1 MIEQKIEAFWRDA
14 TAEDIAKVMN
24 GENVYARFRDRC
36 ANGWAEYYLSGVNG
50 KGWIAGNFR
59 WDLCQVYEPQQWW
72 LDKPDPG
79 EGWRLLGKFPDEP
92 KLATDEFFDTFE
104 KTWVQVGDTGSN
116 QYHGVWYRRRIEPV
130 NPDPGHGYRLLA
142 SGEKLLESDQFF
154 NSVGDWVGACL
165 KWSGGYVQDGLFY
178 RRRIEPVK
186 QDAGST
192 SASNIPKGWTA
203 LSDDE
208 PRLESDAYW
217 SQGASEWCLIGK
229 DRVEY
234 ANRDKWP
241 AIRQRKFVLVQGES
255 YSLPQGLTLEVYKQ
269 GFEVF

>member
-1 MIEQKIEAFWRDA
+1 MSEQKIEAFWRDA
-14 TAEDIAKVMN
+14 TAEDIAKVMK
-24 GENVYARFRDRC
+24 GENVYARFRDRY
-36 ANGWAEYYLSGVNG
+36 ADGWAEYYLSGVNG

-72 LDKPDPG
+72 LDRPDPG

-92 KLATDEFFDTFE
+92 KLNTDEFFDTFD
-104 KTWVQVGDTGSN
+104 KAWTLVGETGSN
-116 QYHGVWYRRRIEPV
+116 QYYGVWYRRRIEPV
-130 NPDPGHGYRLLA
+130 NSP
-142 SGEKLLESDQFF
+142 EKLD
-154 NSVGDWVGACL
+154 
-165 KWSGGYVQDGLFY
+165 
-178 RRRIEPVK
+178 
-186 QDAGST
+186 
-192 SASNIPKGWTA
+192 SARSNIPNGWQY

-217 SQGASEWCLIGK
+217 SQDAEAWIIVDGW
-229 DRVEY
+229 VEA

>member
-1 MIEQKIEAFWRDA
+1 METKIEAFWRDA
-14 TAEDIAKVMN
+14 TADKDIARVMKGEKV
-24 GENVYARFRDRC
+24 EARFRDEDYEEWRDGEFLGGFR
-36 ANGWAEYYLSGVNG
+36 AFRSIPLAWIDLDGVQWAQ
-50 KGWIAGNFR
+50 
-59 WDLCQVYEPQQWW
+59 CQVYDPQQWW

-79 EGWRLLGKFPDEP
+79 KGWRLLGKFPDEP
-92 KLATDEFFDTFE
+92 KLATDEAWDCHLREWRQTF
-104 KTWVQVGDTGSN
+104 TNDGD
-116 QYHGVWYRRRIEPV
+116 QAKAVW
-130 NPDPGHGYRLLA
+130 
-142 SGEKLLESDQFF
+142 
-154 NSVGDWVGACL
+154 
-165 KWSGGYVQDGLFY
+165 Y

-192 SASNIPKGWTA
+192 SASNVPKGWTA
-203 LSDDE
+203 LSLDE

>member
-1 MIEQKIEAFWRDA
+1 MSEQKIEQFWRDA
-14 TAEDIAKVMN
+14 TAEDVARVMK
-24 GENVYARFRDRC
+24 GEQLQARFRDKC
-36 ANGWAEYYLSGVNG
+36 VPYWTEHYLCGVNG
-50 KGWIAGNFR
+50 RHWIAGNFR
-59 WDLCQVYEPQQWW
+59 WDLCQVYEPPQWW

-79 EGWRLLGKFPDEP
+79 EGWRLLEKFPDEP
-92 KLATDEFFDTFE
+92 KLTTDEFFETFDN
-104 KTWVQVGDTGSN
+104 KWTQVGDTGSI
-116 QYHGVWYRRRIEPV
+116 QYHGVW
-130 NPDPGHGYRLLA
+130 
-142 SGEKLLESDQFF
+142 
-154 NSVGDWVGACL
+154 
-165 KWSGGYVQDGLFY
+165 Y

-208 PRLESDAYW
+208 PRLASDAYW
-217 SQGASEWCLIGK
+217 SAIVDSWVLIG
-229 DRVEY
+229 DSRLEA

-241 AIRQRKFVLVQGES
+241 AIRQRKFVLAQGES

>member
-1 MIEQKIEAFWRDA
+1 MSEQKIEQFWRDA
-14 TAEDIAKVMN
+14 TAEDIAKVMK
-24 GENVYARFRDRC
+24 GENVYARFRDRY
-36 ANGWAEYYLSGVNG
+36 ADGWAEYYLSGVNG

-72 LDKPDPG
+72 LDRPDPG

-92 KLATDEFFDTFE
+92 KLNTDEFFDTFD
-104 KTWVQVGDTGSN
+104 KAWTLVGETGSN
-116 QYHGVWYRRRIEPV
+116 QYYGVWYRRRIEPV
-130 NPDPGHGYRLLA
+130 NSP
-142 SGEKLLESDQFF
+142 EKLD
-154 NSVGDWVGACL
+154 
-165 KWSGGYVQDGLFY
+165 
-178 RRRIEPVK
+178 
-186 QDAGST
+186 
-192 SASNIPKGWTA
+192 SARSNIPNGWQY

-217 SQGASEWCLIGK
+217 SQDAEAWIIVDGW
-229 DRVEY
+229 VEA